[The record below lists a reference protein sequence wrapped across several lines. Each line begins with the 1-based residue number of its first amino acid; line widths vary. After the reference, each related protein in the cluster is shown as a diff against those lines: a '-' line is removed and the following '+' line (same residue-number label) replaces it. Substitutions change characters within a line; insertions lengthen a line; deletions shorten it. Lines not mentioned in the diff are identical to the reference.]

1 MSSTRIIKF
10 AAIGIA
16 AAIGLFIAIAFF
28 HSFFYISLQNPEP
41 SLLLVDRKFKF
52 LAELGNQEQNYG
64 YWPLPDTLPQRLVT
78 MTLAAEDR
86 RFYSHPGV
94 DLRAIA
100 RALHQNY
107 ISRESY
113 SGASTIA
120 MQVARLQTPASRGWY
135 SKLRESYTA
144 LWLTLR
150 FGREKVLRQY
160 LTIAPYGNRIAGA
173 NYAGRRYLQKPV
185 VDLSWAE
192 AALLAAVPKAP
203 GKMNLLKPAGLQ
215 AAKKRAKLILDR
227 AFQYKW
233 ITEEQWQQA
242 SEELTQLVLPAK
254 ELREHEALHAVLAL
268 EKYLREKANRRHLIL
283 NPLNPTLQTSLD
295 LDLQHAVQS
304 LLTEKISALRNL
316 GASNAAAI
324 VIRAGTG
331 EVLCYLGS
339 ENYYDDAHAGSI
351 DFAATTRSTGSLLK
365 PFIFGLG
372 MEWLGHTAATVLTD
386 IGLDFGEGRNAYI
399 PGNYDQKFLGPV
411 LYKTALA
418 NSRNI
423 PAIQVLKSVGV
434 DHFYQHLVEL
444 GLTPD
449 DGKADYYGLGLAI
462 GGLYTSL
469 QQLCEAYLLLANE
482 GERTPLSWGANSA
495 AEGMDE
501 RGNHGM
507 ARRDNETEKI
517 PLPHK
522 QNFDLLQ
529 NQTSRAR
536 KNFIRP
542 DIAMQLQRFL
552 SDPLARLPS
561 FPRGGFGEYPYPVAI
576 KTGTSQGYRDAWTI
590 GWSDTYLVGVW
601 IGHHD
606 NLSMKKVSGYAHAAP
621 IVKEI
626 FSRLHPDRNEGL
638 EDLGFPPPRDYKPV
652 AICRLTGKLADRSTP
667 YVSVDYFKPGTEP
680 TEYSDVQKVM
690 AIDKRNNLLASPSCP
705 KKYVVYKNFVVLP
718 TIFKDWVMAQG
729 LPAPPANYSPLCG
742 DHRVIDDYQIT
753 ITSPRDDSRFYLDP
767 EMPADASI
775 LALNCL
781 VEPGAKDV
789 LWLVN
794 GEEFRIAPFPYKV
807 NWPMK
812 PGKYTFQVIV
822 PLTTFKSEV
831 VYVEV
836 L

>member
-1 MSSTRIIKF
+1 MCSKRVIKP
-10 AAIGIA
+10 AAIAIA
-16 AAIGLFIAIAFF
+16 LVIGLFIAVAFI
-28 HSFFYISLQNPEP
+28 HSFFYISLETRE
-41 SLLLVDRKFKF
+41 SSFLLVDRKFKF

-64 YWPLPDTLPQRLVT
+64 YWPLPGSLPTRLVA

-150 FGREKVLRQY
+150 FGREKILRQY

-173 NYAGRRYLQKPV
+173 NYASRRYLQKPLA
-185 VDLSWAE
+185 DLSWAE

-203 GKMNLLKPAGLQ
+203 GKMNLHKPEGLK
-215 AAKKRAKLILDR
+215 AAKKRAKLILAR
-227 AFQYKW
+227 AIQYKW

-242 SEELTQLVLPAK
+242 SDELARLVLPAK
-254 ELREHEALHAVLAL
+254 EWRGYEALHAVLAI
-268 EKYLREKANRRHLIL
+268 EKHLREEANRRHIIL

-295 LDLQHAVQS
+295 LDLQKAVQS
-304 LLTEKISALRNL
+304 ILTEKILSLRNL
-316 GASNAAAI
+316 GASNVAVVVMKAN
-324 VIRAGTG
+324 TG

-339 ENYYDDAHAGSI
+339 EDYYADSHAGSI
-351 DFAATTRSTGSLLK
+351 DFVATQRSTGSLLK

-386 IGLDFGEGRNAYI
+386 IGLDFGEGGHAFI
-399 PGNYDQKFLGPV
+399 PANYDQKFLGPV

-423 PAIQVLKSVGV
+423 PAIQVLKNVGV
-434 DHFYQHLVEL
+434 EHFYQHLVEL

-449 DGKADYYGLGLAI
+449 DGKADHYGLGVAI

-469 QQLCEAYLLLANE
+469 QQLCEAYLVLANE
-482 GERTPLSWGANSA
+482 GKRTPLNWWANSNV
-495 AEGMDE
+495 EDIDK
-501 RGNHGM
+501 RGN
-507 ARRDNETEKI
+507 I
-517 PLPHK
+517 
-522 QNFDLLQ
+522 
-529 NQTSRAR
+529 
-536 KNFIRP
+536 IRP

-561 FPRGGFGEYPYPVAI
+561 FPRGGFLEYPYPVAI

-638 EDLGFPPPRDYKPV
+638 EDVGFPPPRYYKPV
-652 AICRLTGKLADRSTP
+652 AICRLTGKLADRNTP

-680 TEYSDVQKVM
+680 TEYSEVQKAV

-718 TIFKDWVMAQG
+718 SIFKDWAIAQG
-729 LPAPPANYSPLCG
+729 LPIPPVQYSSLCG
-742 DHRVIDDYQIT
+742 DHRIINDYQIT

-794 GEEFRIAPFPYKV
+794 GEEYKVAPFPYKV
-807 NWPMK
+807 NWPMQ
-812 PGKYTFQVIV
+812 PGKYNFQAVV
-822 PLTTFKSEV
+822 PYTSFKSEV
-831 VYVEV
+831 IRVEIF
-836 L
+836 

>member
-1 MSSTRIIKF
+1 MSYKRALKL
-10 AAIGIA
+10 AAI
-16 AAIGLFIAIAFF
+16 AITSAFGLFIATAFF
-28 HSFFYISLQNPEP
+28 HSLFYISLETSEP
-41 SLLLVDRKFKF
+41 SFLLVDRKFKF
-52 LAELGNQEQNYG
+52 LAELGNHEKNYG
-64 YWPLPDTLPQRLVT
+64 YWPLPDSLPSRVVT
-78 MTLAAEDR
+78 MALAAEDR

-94 DLRAIA
+94 DLRSIA

-144 LWLTLR
+144 LWLTWR

-173 NYAGRRYLQKPV
+173 NYASRRYFQKPLI
-185 VDLSWAE
+185 DLSWAE
-192 AALLAAVPKAP
+192 AALLAAAPKAP
-203 GKMNLLKPAGLQ
+203 GKMNLLKFEGLQ
-215 AAKKRAKLILDR
+215 AAKKRAKLILER

-233 ITEEQWQQA
+233 IPEEQWQQA
-242 SEELTQLVLPAK
+242 NDELARLVLPAK
-254 ELREHEALHAVLAL
+254 ELRDYEALHAVLAI
-268 EKYLREKANRRHLIL
+268 EKYLREEAHRRSIVL
-283 NPLNPTLQTSLD
+283 NPLNPTVQTSLD
-295 LDLQHAVQS
+295 LDLQKTIQDIV
-304 LLTEKISALRNL
+304 TGKISALRNL
-316 GASNAAAI
+316 GAGNVAVAVMKAS
-324 VIRAGTG
+324 TG

-339 ENYYDDAHAGSI
+339 ENYYDDAYAGSI
-351 DFAATTRSTGSLLK
+351 DFVATPRSTGSLLK

-386 IGLDFGEGRNAYI
+386 IGLDFGEGRNAFI
-399 PGNYDQKFLGPV
+399 PENYDQKFLGPV

-423 PAIQVLKSVGV
+423 PAIQVLKDIGV
-434 DHFYQHLVEL
+434 DHFYQHLTEL
-444 GLTPD
+444 GLAPD

-469 QQLCEAYLLLANE
+469 QQLCEAYLVLANE
-482 GERTPLSWGANSA
+482 GKRTPLSWLANPV
-495 AEGMDE
+495 M
-501 RGNHGM
+501 
-507 ARRDNETEKI
+507 
-517 PLPHK
+517 
-522 QNFDLLQ
+522 
-529 NQTSRAR
+529 TSPR
-536 KNFIRP
+536 KNIIRP

-561 FPRGGFGEYPYPVAI
+561 FPRGGFLEYPYPVAI

-590 GWSDTYLVGVW
+590 DWSDTYLVGVW

-626 FSRLHPDRNEGL
+626 FGRLHPDRNEGL

-652 AICRLTGKLADRSTP
+652 AICRFTGKLADRNTP
-667 YVSVDYFKPGTEP
+667 YVSVDYFKPGAEP

-690 AIDKRNNLLASPSCP
+690 AIDKRNDRLASPSCP
-705 KKYVVYKNFVVLP
+705 KQYVVYKKFIALP
-718 TIFKDWVMAQG
+718 SIFKDWAMAQG
-729 LPAPPANYSPLCG
+729 LPIPPVQYSSLCG
-742 DHRVIDDYQIT
+742 DHRIIDDYQIT
-753 ITSPRDDSRFYLDP
+753 ITSPRGDSRFYLDP
-767 EMPADASI
+767 EMPVDASV
-775 LALNCL
+775 LDLNCL

-794 GEEFRIAPFPYKV
+794 GEEYKVAPFPYKV

-812 PGKYTFQVIV
+812 PGKYTFQALV
-822 PLTTFKSEV
+822 PLTTFKSDPV
-831 VYVEV
+831 KVEV
-836 L
+836 F

>member
-1 MSSTRIIKF
+1 MSYIRVLKF
-10 AAIGIA
+10 AAILIIS
-16 AAIGLFIAIAFF
+16 AIGLFIAVAFI
-28 HSFFYISLQNPEP
+28 HSLFYISLEISEP
-41 SLLLVDRKFKF
+41 SFLLVDRKFKF
-52 LAELGNQEQNYG
+52 LAELGNQEENYG
-64 YWPLPDTLPQRLVT
+64 YWPLPDSLPTRLVA

-94 DLRAIA
+94 DRRAIA
-100 RALHQNY
+100 RALQQNY

-120 MQVARLQTPASRGWY
+120 MQVARLQTPVSRGWY
-135 SKLRESYTA
+135 AKLRESYTA

-150 FGREKVLRQY
+150 FGREIILRQY

-173 NYAGRRYLQKPV
+173 NYASRRYFQKPL

-203 GKMNLLKPAGLQ
+203 GKMNLLKSEGLQ
-215 AAKKRAKLILDR
+215 AAKKRARLILDR
-227 AFQYKW
+227 ALQYKW

-242 SEELTQLVLPAK
+242 SDELVRFVLPAK
-254 ELREHEALHAVLAL
+254 ELREYEALPAVLAI
-268 EKYLREKANRRHLIL
+268 EKYLREKANRRHIIL

-295 LDLQHAVQS
+295 LDLQQTMQN
-304 LLTEKISALRNL
+304 LITGKISELRNL
-316 GASNAAAI
+316 GASNVAVV
-324 VIRAGTG
+324 VIKVSTG

-339 ENYYDDAHAGSI
+339 EDYYDDAHAGSI
-351 DFAATTRSTGSLLK
+351 DFVATPRSTGSLLK

-386 IGLDFGEGRNAYI
+386 IGLDFGEGRNTFI

-423 PAIQVLKSVGV
+423 PAIQVLKTIGI
-434 DHFYQHLVEL
+434 DHFYQHLAEL
-444 GLTPD
+444 GLAPD
-449 DGKADYYGLGLAI
+449 DGQADYYGLGLAI
-462 GGLYTSL
+462 GGLYSSL
-469 QQLCEAYLLLANE
+469 QKLCEAYLVLANE
-482 GERTPLSWGANSA
+482 GRRTPLSWWANST

-501 RGNHGM
+501 HGNHGL
-507 ARRDNETEKI
+507 ARQDSEI
-517 PLPHK
+517 FLPQK
-522 QNFDLLQ
+522 QDFGLLQ
-529 NQTSRAR
+529 VRMTNSR
-536 KNFIRP
+536 KNIIRP

-561 FPRGGFGEYPYPVAI
+561 FPRGGFLEYPYPVAI

-621 IVKEI
+621 MVKEI
-626 FSRLHPDRNEGL
+626 FSRLHSDRNEGL
-638 EDLGFPPPRDYKPV
+638 EDVGFPPPREYKPV
-652 AICRLTGKLADRSTP
+652 AICRLTGKLADRNTP
-667 YVSVDYFKPGTEP
+667 YVSVDYFKSGTEP
-680 TEYSDVQKVM
+680 TEYSDMQKVM
-690 AIDKRNNLLASPSCP
+690 AIDNRNDLLASLSCP
-705 KKYVVYKNFVVLP
+705 KKYVAYKKFVVLP
-718 TIFKDWVMAQG
+718 SIFKDWAMAQG
-729 LPAPPANYSPLCG
+729 LPIPPVQYSSLCG
-742 DHRVIDDYQIT
+742 DHRIIDDYQIT
-753 ITSPRDDSRFYLDP
+753 ITSPRGDSRFYLDP
-767 EMPADASI
+767 EMPADASV
-775 LALNCL
+775 LDLNCL

-794 GEEFRIAPFPYKV
+794 GEEYKVARFPYKV

-812 PGKYTFQVIV
+812 PGKHVFQAVV
-822 PLTTFKSEV
+822 PLTAFKSEIV
-831 VYVEV
+831 RIEIF
-836 L
+836 

>member
-1 MSSTRIIKF
+1 MGYKRTLKL
-10 AAIGIA
+10 AAIAIA
-16 AAIGLFIAIAFF
+16 SVVSLFIAVAFI
-28 HSFFYISLQNPEP
+28 HSLFYISLETFEP
-41 SLLLVDRKFKF
+41 SFFLVDRKFKF

-64 YWPLPDTLPQRLVT
+64 YWPLPDSLPTHMVA

-86 RFYSHPGV
+86 RFYSHAGV

-100 RALHQNY
+100 RALQQNY

-144 LWLTLR
+144 LWLTWRL
-150 FGREKVLRQY
+150 GREKVLRQY

-173 NYAGRRYLQKPV
+173 NYASRRYFQKPLA
-185 VDLSWAE
+185 DLSWAE

-203 GKMNLLKPAGLQ
+203 GKMNLLKPEGLK

-233 ITEEQWQQA
+233 ITEEHWQQA
-242 SEELTQLVLPAK
+242 NDELARLVLPAK
-254 ELREHEALHAVLAL
+254 EWREYEALHAVLAI
-268 EKYLREKANRRHLIL
+268 EKYLREKGNRRHIIL

-295 LDLQHAVQS
+295 LDLQDAVQS
-304 LLTEKISALRNL
+304 ILTEKISALRNL
-316 GASNAAAI
+316 GVSNIAAI
-324 VIRAGTG
+324 VIKASTG

-351 DFAATTRSTGSLLK
+351 DFAATPRSTGSLLK

-386 IGLDFGEGRNAYI
+386 IGLDFGEGRNAFI

-423 PAIQVLKSVGV
+423 PAIQVLKNIGV

-444 GLTPD
+444 GLTPND
-449 DGKADYYGLGLAI
+449 DKAEYYGLGVAI

-469 QQLCEAYLLLANE
+469 QQLCEAYLVLANE
-482 GERTPLSWGANSA
+482 GKHTPTNWLANPA
-495 AEGMDE
+495 MT
-501 RGNHGM
+501 N
-507 ARRDNETEKI
+507 
-517 PLPHK
+517 
-522 QNFDLLQ
+522 
-529 NQTSRAR
+529 AR
-536 KNFIRP
+536 KNIIRP

-552 SDPLARLPS
+552 SDPLARLPA
-561 FPRGGFGEYPYPVAI
+561 FPRGGFLEYPYPVAI

-621 IVKEI
+621 IAKEI
-626 FSRLHPDRNEGL
+626 FSRLHPNRNEGL
-638 EDLGFPPPRDYKPV
+638 EDLGFLLPHGYKPV
-652 AICRLTGKLADRSTP
+652 AICRLTGKLADRNTP
-667 YVSVDYFKPGTEP
+667 YVSVDYFKPGAEP
-680 TEYSDVQKVM
+680 TEYSDVRKLM

-718 TIFKDWVMAQG
+718 SIFKDWAIAQG
-729 LPAPPANYSPLCG
+729 LPIPPVQYSSLCG
-742 DHRVIDDYQIT
+742 DHRIINDYQIT

-767 EMPADASI
+767 EMPVDASV
-775 LALNCL
+775 LDLNCL
-781 VEPGAKDV
+781 VDPDAKDV

-794 GEEFRIAPFPYKV
+794 GEEYKVAPFPYKV

-812 PGKYTFQVIV
+812 PGKYTFQALV
-822 PLTTFKSEV
+822 PLTTFKSDPV
-831 VYVEV
+831 KVEV
-836 L
+836 F

>member
-1 MSSTRIIKF
+1 MGYKRTLKL
-10 AAIGIA
+10 AAIAIA
-16 AAIGLFIAIAFF
+16 SVVSLFIAVAFI
-28 HSFFYISLQNPEP
+28 HSLFYISLETFEP
-41 SLLLVDRKFKF
+41 SFFLVDRKFKF
-52 LAELGNQEQNYG
+52 LAELGNQDKNYG
-64 YWPLPDTLPQRLVT
+64 YWPLPDSLPTRLVA

-94 DLRAIA
+94 DLHAVA

-135 SKLRESYTA
+135 SKLRESYAA

-150 FGREKVLRQY
+150 FGREKILRQY

-173 NYAGRRYLQKPV
+173 NYASRRYFQKPLA
-185 VDLSWAE
+185 DLSWAE
-192 AALLAAVPKAP
+192 AALLAAAPKAP
-203 GKMNLLKPAGLQ
+203 GKMNLLKPEGLK
-215 AAKKRAKLILDR
+215 AAKKRAKLILAR
-227 AFQYKW
+227 AIQYKW

-242 SEELTQLVLPAK
+242 SDELARLVLPAK
-254 ELREHEALHAVLAL
+254 EWREYEALHAVLAI
-268 EKYLREKANRRHLIL
+268 EKHLREEANRRHIIL

-295 LDLQHAVQS
+295 LDLQKIVQDIV
-304 LLTEKISALRNL
+304 TKKISALRNL
-316 GASNAAAI
+316 GASNVAVVVMKAN
-324 VIRAGTG
+324 TG
-331 EVLCYLGS
+331 EVLCYLGA
-339 ENYYDDAHAGSI
+339 EDYYDDVHAGSI
-351 DFAATTRSTGSLLK
+351 DFVATPRSTGSLLK

-386 IGLDFGEGRNAYI
+386 IGLDFGEGRNAFI

-423 PAIQVLKSVGV
+423 PAIQVLKNVGIE
-434 DHFYQHLVEL
+434 HFYQHLAEL
-444 GLTPD
+444 GLTLD

-469 QQLCEAYLLLANE
+469 QQLCEAYLVLANE
-482 GERTPLSWGANSA
+482 GQRTPLSWWANFT
-495 AEGMDE
+495 AEDMDK
-501 RGNHGM
+501 RGN
-507 ARRDNETEKI
+507 I
-517 PLPHK
+517 
-522 QNFDLLQ
+522 
-529 NQTSRAR
+529 
-536 KNFIRP
+536 IRP
-542 DIAMQLQRFL
+542 DVAMQLQHFL

-561 FPRGGFGEYPYPVAI
+561 FPRGGFLEYPFPVAI

-626 FSRLHPDRNEGL
+626 FSRLHPNRNEGL
-638 EDLGFPPPRDYKPV
+638 EDLDFPPPRDYKPV
-652 AICRLTGKLADRSTP
+652 AICRLTGKLADRNTP
-667 YVSVDYFKPGTEP
+667 YVSVDYFKSGAEP
-680 TEYSDVQKVM
+680 TEYSDVRKLM

-718 TIFKDWVMAQG
+718 SIFKDWAIAQG
-729 LPAPPANYSPLCG
+729 LPIPPVQYSSLCG
-742 DHRVIDDYQIT
+742 DHRIINDYQIT

-794 GEEFRIAPFPYKV
+794 GEEFRVAPFPYKV
-807 NWPMK
+807 NWPMQ
-812 PGKYTFQVIV
+812 PGTYTFQAMV
-822 PLTTFKSEV
+822 PLTTFKSAPV
-831 VYVEV
+831 KVEV
-836 L
+836 F

>member
-1 MSSTRIIKF
+1 MGYTRIIKF
-10 AAIGIA
+10 TAILFA
-16 AAIGLFIAIAFF
+16 SAFGLFIAVAFI
-28 HSFFYISLQNPEP
+28 HSFFHISLKKPEP
-41 SLLLVDRKFKF
+41 SFLLVDRKFKF

-64 YWPLPDTLPQRLVT
+64 YWPLPDSLPTRLVA

-107 ISRESY
+107 ISREGY

-135 SKLRESYTA
+135 SKLRESYVA
-144 LWLTLR
+144 LWLTMR

-173 NYAGRRYLQKPV
+173 NYASRRYFQKPL

-192 AALLAAVPKAP
+192 AALLVAVPKAP
-203 GKMNLLKPAGLQ
+203 GKMNLLKSAGLQ

-242 SEELTQLVLPAK
+242 SDELARLALPAK
-254 ELREHEALHAVLAL
+254 ELREYEALHAVLAI
-268 EKYLREKANRRHLIL
+268 EKYFREEAHRRSIVL
-283 NPLNPTLQTSLD
+283 NPLNPTVQTSLD
-295 LDLQHAVQS
+295 LDLQKTVQS
-304 LLTEKISALRNL
+304 ILTEKISALRNL
-316 GASNAAAI
+316 GASNVAAI
-324 VIRAGTG
+324 VIKASTG

-339 ENYYDDAHAGSI
+339 EDYYDDSHAGSI
-351 DFAATTRSTGSLLK
+351 DFAATPRSTGSLLK

-386 IGLDFGEGRNAYI
+386 IGLDFGEGHNAFI

-423 PAIQVLKSVGV
+423 PAIQVLKNVGV
-434 DHFYQHLVEL
+434 DHFYQHIVEL

-449 DGKADYYGLGLAI
+449 DGKADYYGLGVAI

-469 QQLCEAYLLLANE
+469 QQLCEAYLVLANE
-482 GERTPLSWGANSA
+482 GKRTPLSWWANSTT
-495 AEGMDE
+495 EDLDK
-501 RGNHGM
+501 RGN
-507 ARRDNETEKI
+507 
-517 PLPHK
+517 L
-522 QNFDLLQ
+522 
-529 NQTSRAR
+529 
-536 KNFIRP
+536 IRP

-561 FPRGGFGEYPYPVAI
+561 FPRGGFLEYPYPVAI

-626 FSRLHPDRNEGL
+626 FGRLHPDRNEGL

-652 AICRLTGKLADRSTP
+652 AICRLTGKLADRNTP
-667 YVSVDYFKPGTEP
+667 YVSVDYFKRGAEP

-690 AIDKRNNLLASPSCP
+690 AIDKRNDLLASPSCP
-705 KKYVVYKNFVVLP
+705 KKYVIYKKFVVLP
-718 TIFKDWVMAQG
+718 SIFKDWAMAQG
-729 LPAPPANYSPLCG
+729 LPIPPVQYSPLCG
-742 DHRVIDDYQIT
+742 DHRIIDDYQIT
-753 ITSPRDDSRFYLDP
+753 ITSPRADSRFYLDP

-775 LALNCL
+775 LGLNCL

-794 GEEFRIAPFPYKV
+794 GEEFRVAPFPYKV
-807 NWPMK
+807 NWPMQ
-812 PGKYTFQVIV
+812 PGKYNFQAVV
-822 PLTTFKSEV
+822 PYTSFKSEV
-831 VYVEV
+831 VRVEV
-836 L
+836 F

>member
-1 MSSTRIIKF
+1 MDYKRIIKF

-16 AAIGLFIAIAFF
+16 SVIGVFITFAFI
-28 HSFFYISLQNPEP
+28 HSLFYISLETSEP
-41 SLLLVDRKFKF
+41 SFLLVDRKFKF

-64 YWPLPDTLPQRLVT
+64 YWPLPDSLPTRLAT

-86 RFYSHPGV
+86 RFYFHPGV
-94 DLRAIA
+94 DLRSIA

-120 MQVARLQTPASRGWY
+120 MQVARLQTPANRGWY

-173 NYAGRRYLQKPV
+173 NYASRRYFQKPL

-192 AALLAAVPKAP
+192 AALLAAAPKAP
-203 GKMNLLKPAGLQ
+203 GNMNLFKSAGLQ

-242 SEELTQLVLPAK
+242 SDELARLVLPAK
-254 ELREHEALHAVLAL
+254 EWREYEALHAMLAI
-268 EKYLREKANRRHLIL
+268 EKHLREEANRRHIIL

-295 LDLQHAVQS
+295 LDLQKAVQS
-304 LLTEKISALRNL
+304 ILTGKISALRNL
-316 GASNAAAI
+316 GASNVAVVVMKAN
-324 VIRAGTG
+324 TG

-339 ENYYDDAHAGSI
+339 EDYYNDTYAGSI
-351 DFAATTRSTGSLLK
+351 DFVATPRSTGSLLK

-386 IGLDFGEGRNAYI
+386 IGLDFGEGRNAFI

-423 PAIQVLKSVGV
+423 PAIQVLKNIGV
-434 DHFYQHLVEL
+434 DHFYQHLAEL

-469 QQLCEAYLLLANE
+469 QQLCEAYLVLANE
-482 GERTPLSWGANSA
+482 GKRTPISWLANPALPSA
-495 AEGMDE
+495 
-501 RGNHGM
+501 
-507 ARRDNETEKI
+507 
-517 PLPHK
+517 
-522 QNFDLLQ
+522 
-529 NQTSRAR
+529 S
-536 KNFIRP
+536 KNIIRP

-561 FPRGGFGEYPYPVAI
+561 FPRGGFLEYPYPVAI

-638 EDLGFPPPRDYKPV
+638 DDLGFPRPRDYRPM
-652 AICRLTGKLADRSTP
+652 AICRLTGKLADRNTP

-690 AIDKRNNLLASPSCP
+690 AIDKRNDLLASPSCP
-705 KKYVVYKNFVVLP
+705 KKHIVYKKFVLLP
-718 TIFKDWVMAQG
+718 SIFKDWAIAQG
-729 LPAPPANYSPLCG
+729 LPVPPVNYSPLC
-742 DHRVIDDYQIT
+742 DNHRIIDDYQIT

-767 EMPADASI
+767 EMPADASV

-789 LWLVN
+789 LWLVD
-794 GEEFRIAPFPYKV
+794 GEEFRVAPFPYKV
-807 NWPMK
+807 NWPMQ
-812 PGKYTFQVIV
+812 PGKYVFQAVV
-822 PLTTFKSEV
+822 PLTAFKSEIV
-831 VYVEV
+831 RVEIF
-836 L
+836 